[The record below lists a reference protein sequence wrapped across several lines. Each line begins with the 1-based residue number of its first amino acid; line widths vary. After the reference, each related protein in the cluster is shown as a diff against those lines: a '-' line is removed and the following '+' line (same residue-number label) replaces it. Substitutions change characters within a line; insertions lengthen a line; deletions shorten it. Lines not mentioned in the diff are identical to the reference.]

1 MNLYRHKGLN
11 SLYMLQPG
19 TQNIYL
25 LDFKKQSFIK
35 EQIKS
40 ESLLVSNFSSVQT
53 TSGKIYMVG
62 GLVKD
67 LVLKNT
73 FVIDEY
79 LQHQESTS
87 MKTGRFCAPVTLL
100 KDNFIL
106 AAGGQTKNQVKK
118 YTNSVEIFD
127 ISKNEWSTLN
137 SMQRPRG
144 NTSLTAINDRFVYIF
159 NGLSSPNI

>member
-1 MNLYRHKGLN
+1 
-11 SLYMLQPG
+11 
-19 TQNIYL
+19 
-25 LDFKKQSFIK
+25 
-35 EQIKS
+35 
-40 ESLLVSNFSSVQT
+40 
-53 TSGKIYMVG
+53 
-62 GLVKD
+62 
-67 LVLKNT
+67 
-73 FVIDEY
+73 
-79 LQHQESTS
+79 
-87 MKTGRFCAPVTLL
+87 MKTGRFCAPITLL